1 MSNFKVKDKK
11 IIPEFI
17 GSLMSAI
24 ARKKANK
31 AVKNLKKNPVIKKH
45 ISNIEK
51 IDREMKAD
59 IEARSKQDPEFK
71 KDFDATMQ
79 AIRNLSK

>member
-31 AVKNLKKNPVIKKH
+31 AVQNLKKNPVIRKH
-45 ISNIEK
+45 INNIDK
-51 IDREMKAD
+51 INREMKAD
-59 IEARSKQDPEFK
+59 IEARSKKDPEFK
-71 KDFDATMQ
+71 KDFDTTMQ